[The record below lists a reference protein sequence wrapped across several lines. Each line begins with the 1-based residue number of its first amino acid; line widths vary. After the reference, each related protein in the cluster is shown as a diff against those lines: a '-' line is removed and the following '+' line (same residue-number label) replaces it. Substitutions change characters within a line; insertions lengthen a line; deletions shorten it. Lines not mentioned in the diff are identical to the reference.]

1 MSQKKKLVIVESP
14 AKCKKIE
21 SILGK
26 DYICKASMG
35 HIRLLK
41 SVDIDKDFSPNFIL
55 DPKKNANTKEL
66 INISKKCSE
75 TIIASDLD
83 REGEAIGF
91 HLIEVLGL
99 NPKTTKRIVF
109 NEITKKSITQAIES
123 PKLIDYNM
131 YNAQKTRLMLDQI
144 VGFQLSPILWKYI
157 RRGLS
162 AGRVQSPGLKI
173 LCEREHK
180 IDEFTPERFYKI
192 TGHFQLDTNI
202 IQATLDQNITD
213 KKPTLSFLELCQK
226 ATFKITNLKNSDSSR
241 SPPQPFITSTL
252 QQEASK
258 VHGIPPKSCMHIA
271 QKLYEAGLITYMRTD
286 SVILSDKAL
295 NDIEKYIK
303 DEYTDEYYHRRVF
316 KNKNDNSQEAHE
328 AIRPVEITNTNIRT
342 ILDDP
347 SCQKLYTL
355 IWKRTVASQMKP
367 MKINITKIEIS
378 LSNTKDYYFI
388 STINRV
394 IFDGYTKV
402 YKNEESE
409 VDGENENL
417 LNLKNLEKGQQV
429 NYQSISAKE
438 DLTRPPTRFS
448 EADLIKDLEKKGIGR
463 PSTYS
468 SIITIIQERGY
479 AKKEDSQGETK
490 SINIL
495 ELEASGKIK
504 DTQED
509 KVFEAFKSKLVVTD
523 IGKIVNEFLYK
534 NFQSTINYNFTS
546 QLEDKLDLIAKGQID
561 WLQTLNEFY
570 RQFSPTVIK
579 LNKTSIDMNED
590 SLKRRYLGLSTNQ
603 NKIYVTHVKNG
614 LVVVAEADP
623 SQKKLYTRFAE
634 IPKNLSYDTISLDQ
648 AKSLLIYPLVLGLH
662 NGKEVKV
669 NSGKFGKYFTYDG
682 KNYSLKDIEEV
693 TMKTV
698 KNILETKTEE
708 IDNSIIKQLSKDIT
722 LKKGKIINDKQ
733 LPPFLQVKSAKSTKF
748 IPLPK
753 EKDPYEVSLE
763 EAKQIIENYTP
774 GKRFTKKKLKI
785 FNSLI

>member
-55 DPKKNANTKEL
+55 DPKKNANTKDL

-180 IDEFTPERFYKI
+180 IDEFLPERFYKI
-192 TGHFQLDTNI
+192 TGQFQLDKNT
-202 IQATLDQNITD
+202 IQATLDQNISD
-213 KKPTLSFLELCQK
+213 KQPTLSFLHLCQK
-226 ATFKITNLKNSDSSR
+226 ATFKITNIKSSDSSR

-286 SVILSDKAL
+286 SVILSSKAL
-295 NDIEKYIK
+295 DDIEKYIK
-303 DEYTDEYYHRRVF
+303 QEYTDDYYHRRVF
-316 KNKNDNSQEAHE
+316 KNKGDNSQEAHE
-328 AIRPVEITNTNIRT
+328 AIRPVEFTNINIRN
-342 ILDDP
+342 ILDDS

-355 IWKRTVASQMKP
+355 IWRRTVASQMKP
-367 MKINITKIEIS
+367 MKININKIEIS
-378 LSNTKDYYFI
+378 LSNTKDYQFI
-388 STINRV
+388 STINRI
-394 IFDGYTKV
+394 IFDGYTRV
-402 YKNEESE
+402 YKNEDSE
-409 VDGENENL
+409 IDDIDQNL
-417 LNLKNLEKGQQV
+417 LNLDNLEKGQQV
-429 NYQSISAKE
+429 NYQSIIAKE

-479 AKKEDSQGETK
+479 AEKKDSQGETK
-490 SINIL
+490 TINIL
-495 ELEASGKIK
+495 QLEDSGKIK

-509 KVFEAFKSKLVVTD
+509 KIFESFKGKLVVTD

-534 NFQSTINYNFTS
+534 NFQSTINYSFTS
-546 QLEDKLDLIAKGQID
+546 QLEDKLDQIAKGEVD
-561 WLQTLNEFY
+561 WLQTLNDFY
-570 RQFSPTVIK
+570 QQFSPTVTK
-579 LNKTSIDMNED
+579 LNKTSIDINED
-590 SLKRRYLGLSTNQ
+590 NLKRKYLGLSSNQ
-603 NKIYVTHVKNG
+603 NKIYVTHSKNG
-614 LVVVAEADP
+614 LVVAEADP
-623 SQKKLYTRFAE
+623 SQKKLYTRFAAV
-634 IPKNLSYDTISLDQ
+634 PKELSYDTISLDQ
-648 AKSLLIYPLVLGLH
+648 AKSLLIYPLLLGLH

-669 NSGKFGKYFTYDG
+669 NIGKFGKYFTYEG
-682 KNYSLKDIEEV
+682 KNYSLKDVEEV
-693 TMKTV
+693 TMPKIID
-698 KNILETKTEE
+698 ILDTKTEE
-708 IDNSIIKQLSKDIT
+708 IDNGIIKQLSKDII

-733 LPPFLQVKSAKSTKF
+733 LPPFLQVKSGKSTKF

-753 EKDPYEVSLE
+753 ETDPTKVSLQ
-763 EAKQIIENYTP
+763 EAKDIIENYTP
-774 GKRFTKKKLKI
+774 GKRFTKKK
-785 FNSLI
+785 N